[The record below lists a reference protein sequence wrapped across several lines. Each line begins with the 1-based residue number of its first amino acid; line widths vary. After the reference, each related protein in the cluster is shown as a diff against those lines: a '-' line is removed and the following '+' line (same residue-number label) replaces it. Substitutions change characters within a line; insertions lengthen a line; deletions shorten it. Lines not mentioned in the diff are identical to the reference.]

1 MSAPTILTVDDSRVL
16 RLSLLELFRPFDCT
30 VLQAADGA
38 EGLAAVREHRPDLV
52 ILDYNMPV
60 MDGIG
65 MLRELRADPELART
79 NVIMLTANAAPQ
91 TLAQVARL
99 GVRDYITKPHDGPA
113 LLAKAARLIALSPR
127 ESAETESVPHD

>member
-1 MSAPTILTVDDSRVL
+1 MTAPTILTVDDSRVL
-16 RLSLLELFRPFDCT
+16 RLSLVELFRPFDCQ
-30 VLQAADGA
+30 VVQAADGA
-38 EGLAAVREHRPDLV
+38 EGLSAVREYRPDLV

-65 MLRELRADPELART
+65 MLRELRADPDLART

-99 GVRDYITKPHDGPA
+99 GVRDYVIKPHDGPS
-113 LLAKAARLIALSPR
+113 LLAKAARLITLSPR
-127 ESAETESVPHD
+127 PSAANEPLSHD